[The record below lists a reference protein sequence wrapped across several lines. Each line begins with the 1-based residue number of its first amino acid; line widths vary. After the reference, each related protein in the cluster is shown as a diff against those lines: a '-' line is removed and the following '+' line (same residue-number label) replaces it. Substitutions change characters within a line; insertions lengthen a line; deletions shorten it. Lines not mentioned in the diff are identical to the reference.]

1 MITSHVVLRLSS
13 QGKEVRR
20 TRREESSAY
29 GQPKNGYCEFV
40 KFYAHFIVCKRLTP
54 SISIIIGLADIYPT
68 VEALVSH
75 FDPLLFF
82 RQYVRR
88 FPEKILLW

>member
-54 SISIIIGLADIYPT
+54 SVSKSTGQNGLVILRSLRAT
-68 VEALVSH
+68 
-75 FDPLLFF
+75 
-82 RQYVRR
+82 RVR
-88 FPEKILLW
+88 